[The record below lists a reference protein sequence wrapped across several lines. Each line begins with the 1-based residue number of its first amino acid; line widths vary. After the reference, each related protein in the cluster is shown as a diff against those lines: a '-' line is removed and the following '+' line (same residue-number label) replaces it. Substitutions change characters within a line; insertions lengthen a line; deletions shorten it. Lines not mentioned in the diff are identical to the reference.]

1 MIDLSMYESNSQSPA
16 SNEEKNGQGRFL
28 ALDIGDKR
36 IGMAVSDPLGLTAQG
51 LPTLLRRGKRHDV
64 GSIIDV
70 IMRYGVTRVI
80 YGLPRHMH
88 GGIGTQA
95 EKTERFIDL
104 LKSRVQCPFA
114 SWDERLTSRH
124 AEQALMESGISRK
137 KRAEKVDMVS
147 AVLILQSYLDYS
159 RIHGE
164 QR

>member
-1 MIDLSMYESNSQSPA
+1 MYESNSQSSA
-16 SNEEKNGQGRFL
+16 SNEDKSGQGRFL

-36 IGMAVSDPLGLTAQG
+36 IGMAVSDPLGLIAQG
-51 LPTLLRRGKRHDV
+51 LPTLLRRGKKHDA
-64 GSIIDV
+64 GNIIDV
-70 IMRYGVTRVI
+70 IARYGVTRVV

-88 GGIGTQA
+88 GDIGMQA

-104 LKSRVQCPFA
+104 LKSRVQCSFT

-159 RIHGE
+159 HIHGE